1 MDGWRII
8 AYKDGPRVRL
18 MSRNGRD
25 HTRRFASIAAAQ
37 VLQAGGFKRV
47 RVLQGGWLEWVRAN
61 GPVVPRS
68 KS

>member
-25 HTRRFASIAAAQ
+25 HTRRFASIAAAIAKLSAHSL
-37 VLQAGGFKRV
+37 VLD
-47 RVLQGGWLEWVRAN
+47 
-61 GPVVPRS
+61 
-68 KS
+68 